1 MRTRG
6 SWVTTAVK
14 KSVVGE
20 RALAVPRGPTGCCR
34 GHCLQRRRGRRGR
47 RALSF
52 PQTVTQLRKASL
64 ANTATTYFN
73 SR

>member
-34 GHCLQRRRGRRGR
+34 GHCLQRRRGRR
-47 RALSF
+47 ALSF

-64 ANTATTYFN
+64 ADTGTTYFN